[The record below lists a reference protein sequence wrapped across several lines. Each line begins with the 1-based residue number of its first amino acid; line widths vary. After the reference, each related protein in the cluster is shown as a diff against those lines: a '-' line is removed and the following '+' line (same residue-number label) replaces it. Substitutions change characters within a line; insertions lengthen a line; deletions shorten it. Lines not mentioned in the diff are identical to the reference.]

1 MTVSFKLE
9 LPFDSVTKKK
19 AVASFSFFIPPAS
32 SYVHCEIVGI
42 PFYVT
47 SLSQRGSISDLN
59 IKSHNSKC

>member
-1 MTVSFKLE
+1 MTVLSFKLE
-9 LPFDSVTKKK
+9 LPFDSVTRKM
-19 AVASFSFFIPPAS
+19 AVASFFIPPAS

-47 SLSQRGSISDLN
+47 SLSQRGIVSDLN